1 MADAPLWTLA
11 HLALAYTPGPET
23 PARAVAP
30 LMRLGDITGFPPPL
44 PGARGEEGKRMDDAE
59 LAGLQHAVQVDP
71 ANREARLALLHG
83 LLAAQRWQDAE
94 ELGGALLQSDPVP
107 AVVHTCMGIIYG
119 KQARWE
125 EAVQQCRLA
134 LALQPDD
141 ALTLFNLAH
150 LLVRQ
155 DDGKAALECLE
166 QAITHAPDW
175 AEAQYTHGTLLLTE
189 ERYQEAVRAFD
200 RALEYRTI
208 YPEAHFN
215 RGNAYALRALNSDGS
230 LDYYELD
237 CAVNAYKMAI
247 QQQPG
252 YAAALYNLGMLYKR
266 MGSAEGLRVWN
277 QYLEA
282 TQDLPDEELWRLR
295 AQEYLHDQQDR
306 LR

>member
-1 MADAPLWTLA
+1 
-11 HLALAYTPGPET
+11 
-23 PARAVAP
+23 
-30 LMRLGDITGFPPPL
+30 
-44 PGARGEEGKRMDDAE
+44 MDDAE

-295 AQEYLHDQQDR
+295 AQEYLHNQQDR